1 MFCLFVCH
9 SVPALFDEK
18 LHVPCLGAYGKPVD
32 PDTSLAGFTG
42 QAYNNATTMIITFV
56 VNNYQEESKMAEVMA
71 WEKSFVEYMKVY
83 TKDSSHANLTIHY
96 STPKNVQHKL
106 RVWWWTYRDL
116 AECDNNV
123 IRRAVENISPMFAAV
138 MLAKYFFVRDLPNSN
153 KNNDNNYYF
162 FS

>member
-1 MFCLFVCH
+1 M
-9 SVPALFDEK
+9 P
-18 LHVPCLGAYGKPVD
+18 
-32 PDTSLAGFTG
+32 T
-42 QAYNNATTMIITFV
+42 ITLQPWLLPFV

-83 TKDSSHANLTIHY
+83 NNDSSHANLTIHY

-138 MLAKYFFVRDLPNSN
+138 MLAKYFFVHDLPNSS
-153 KNNDNNYYF
+153 KNNENNYYF
-162 FS
+162 FT